1 MKLVKAEIIAIG
13 DELLYGQIVDTNS
26 HWISQELDLIGVK
39 VVRKTTIG
47 DNRTD
52 ILAAFAE
59 AEKRADVIL
68 ITGGLGP
75 TQDDLTKPLMA
86 EYFGCG
92 IIEFPRAVEAVT
104 AFFKQRGREITPLN
118 ILQGHLPSCCTYV
131 PNEVGTAPGMWF
143 EKNNRYWMSMPGVPH
158 EMKKLMK
165 DFVLPKLP
173 TVFSLPVIY
182 HKVIKTVGI
191 GESWLADLIRDWE
204 NALPEHIRLAY
215 LPSLGQVKLRL
226 TAFGTV
232 RKKLEQEVAAQ
243 IALVLPQ
250 ITSYVYGYDEETLES
265 AIGKLLKN
273 SGKTLALAESCT
285 GGYISHLVTSI
296 PGSSAYFNGSVVPY
310 HNQFKENLVGVK
322 SETLSAQGAV
332 SEETVLEMAQGVK
345 KLFGADFGLS
355 SSGIAGPDGGTE
367 EKPVG
372 TVWIACAG
380 EGFVEAKKLQLSQD
394 RLLNIQITGVAVLN
408 LLRICLIQNNK

>member
-1 MKLVKAEIIAIG
+1 MQLIKAEIIAIG

-26 HWISQELDLIGVK
+26 HWISQELDLVGVK
-39 VVRKTTIG
+39 VVRKTTVG

-52 ILAAFAE
+52 ILTAFAE
-59 AEKRADVIL
+59 AEKRADLIL

-75 TQDDLTKPLMA
+75 TQDDLTKPLLA
-86 EYFGCG
+86 EYFSCG
-92 IIEFPRAVEAVT
+92 IVEFPDAVAAVT
-104 AFFKQRGREITPLN
+104 DFFKRRGREITPLN

-143 EKNNRYWMSMPGVPH
+143 ERDETYWMSMPGVPH

-173 TVFSLPVIY
+173 GIFELPVIY
-182 HKVIKTVGI
+182 HKVVKTVGI

-204 NALPEHIRLAY
+204 NALPEHIKLAY
-215 LPSLGQVKLRL
+215 LPSLGQVRLRL
-226 TAFGTV
+226 TAFGRD
-232 RKKLEQEVAAQ
+232 RKKLETEVAEQ

-250 ITSYVYGYDEETLES
+250 ISNYVYGYDEETLES
-265 AIGKLLKN
+265 AIGNLLKN
-273 SGKTLALAESCT
+273 SRKTLALAESCS
-285 GGYISHLVTSI
+285 GGYVAHLVTSI

-310 HNQFKENLVGVK
+310 HNQFKQEILGVRV
-322 SETLSAQGAV
+322 ETLASKGAV
-332 SEETVLEMAQGVK
+332 SEETVLEMAGGVRE
-345 KLFGADFGLS
+345 LFGADFGLA

-380 EGFVEAKKLQLSQD
+380 KDFVEAKKLQLTQD
-394 RLLNIQITGVAVLN
+394 RLLNIQLTAVAVLN
-408 LLRICLIQNNK
+408 LLRICFIQNNK